1 MRFKFVA
8 AILVA
13 SCLPAMAE
21 SLPVQGSLAVVSG
34 VAHVH
39 KNAEGTYIEI
49 ENPDAAR
56 SVGGFIP
63 FGDQSSFSNLSDL
76 DGRTVQIAG
85 VVGVD
90 GQALISL
97 TDPDQL
103 TVVN

>member
-1 MRFKFVA
+1 MRFKLVA

-13 SCLPAMAE
+13 SCLPAIAAP
-21 SLPVQGSLAVVSG
+21 LAAQGSISAVRG
-34 VAHVH
+34 RAHVEEG
-39 KNAEGTYIEI
+39 AEGTYIQI
-49 ENPDAAR
+49 ERPGATR
-56 SVGGFIP
+56 SVAGFIP
-63 FGDQSSFSNLSDL
+63 FGDESTFPGLSDL

-90 GQALISL
+90 GQPLITL